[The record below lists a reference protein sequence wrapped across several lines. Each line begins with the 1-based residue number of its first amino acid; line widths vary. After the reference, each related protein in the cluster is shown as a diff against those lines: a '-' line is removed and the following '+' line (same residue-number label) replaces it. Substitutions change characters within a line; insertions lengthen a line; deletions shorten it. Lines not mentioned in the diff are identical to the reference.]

1 VSLAWQIAL
10 RLLRRRGTSL
20 LRTSALAALAAVIL
34 GVAALVVV
42 LSLMTGYSDALR
54 TGILASAGHLL
65 AYFPQGLGAD
75 EAARLAEQV
84 RRVPGVERT
93 GEAGYLPGLVFP
105 ERGDVAEVVTV
116 KAVAVAPPFVR
127 LPLEGGRQAWVPVAL
142 GGGLARRLGAAVGDR
157 VSLQVVPGGR
167 LPVTVPGRVE
177 QVFHTSF
184 AEVDERWAVVPLADL
199 RRFVGGWHSSGLEV
213 WLTDPG
219 RADAARDAVDAACAG
234 RALVTSW
241 QENNRN
247 LFAALEWQKIS
258 LAVVLSLVLAV
269 AAFEVASAL
278 VVLVTEK
285 RRSLGILLALG
296 GRPGLLR
303 ATLVFAG
310 GMLGAV
316 GVAAGVAV
324 GVGLVGAMRL
334 FGQPSFPPEIAAIYM
349 VDRIP
354 LRLAAGDLA
363 VIVALGLLEVVVASV
378 LPARRAARR
387 EPVEVLKWV

>member
-20 LRTSALAALAAVIL
+20 LRTSAVAALAAVIL

-42 LSLMTGYSDALR
+42 LALMTGYSEALR
-54 TGILASAGHLL
+54 RGILASAGHLL
-65 AYFPQGLGAD
+65 AYFPEGLGRED
-75 EAARLAEQV
+75 AALLAAQV
-84 RRVPGVERT
+84 RQVPGVERT
-93 GEAGYLPGLVFP
+93 GEAGYLPGLLSP
-105 ERGDVAEVVTV
+105 ERGDSAEVVTV
-116 KAVAVAPPFVR
+116 KAVSVALPFVQ
-127 LPLEGGRQAWVPVAL
+127 LPLEGSGAPWVPVAI
-142 GGGLARRLGAAVGDR
+142 GDGLARRLQARAGER
-157 VSLQVVPGGR
+157 LTLQVVPGNR
-167 LPVTVPGRVE
+167 LPVTVPARVE

-184 AEVDERWAVVPLADL
+184 AEVDERWAVVPLVDL

-213 WLTDPG
+213 WLADPA
-219 RADAARDAVDAACAG
+219 RADAARDAVDAACGG

-247 LFAALEWQKIS
+247 LFAALQWQKIS
-258 LAVVLSLVLAV
+258 LGVVLSLVLGV
-269 AAFEVASAL
+269 GAFEVASAL

-296 GRPGLLR
+296 GRPGLIR

-310 GMLGAV
+310 GLLGAV
-316 GVAAGVAV
+316 GVLAGV
-324 GVGLVGAMRL
+324 LVGAALVGVMAAL
-334 FGQPSFPPEIAAIYM
+334 GQPSFPPEIAAIYM

-354 LRLAAGDLA
+354 LRLDVGDLA
-363 VIVALGLLEVVVASV
+363 AVIALGLVEVVAASL

-387 EPVEVLKWV
+387 EPVEVLRWV